1 MRKFV
6 SNLIIEW
13 CDQPQDGS
21 VILFGQKATTPLSK
35 TSLTPSR
42 MSRDPW
48 VVGSIPRSPPP
59 VATLAIV
66 DWMTRAPMSV
76 LARNWIF
83 HVHPRLLKLDGSQI
97 RQQLVGSHPLCDD
110 MCSLLMRRLG
120 QIDAA
125 SSKDS
130 KGKRW
135 WKIMEPD
142 FSQVIVL
149 SNIDP
154 LSVQSIHNQFIS
166 DAREFNP
173 VTARMYVIPTQIED
187 CWCVYHF
194 DMLEKCVHVLD
205 PSAGT
210 DGFSNRQL
218 KLHQFVSDKL
228 LTALFVCVKAFY
240 DNWSCGTDG
249 WTRRF
254 PIIISENFKGS
265 VKCATLF
272 FTYIF

>member
-1 MRKFV
+1 M
-6 SNLIIEW
+6 
-13 CDQPQDGS
+13 
-21 VILFGQKATTPLSK
+21 
-35 TSLTPSR
+35 
-42 MSRDPW
+42 
-48 VVGSIPRSPPP
+48 
-59 VATLAIV
+59 
-66 DWMTRAPMSV
+66 
-76 LARNWIF
+76 
-83 HVHPRLLKLDGSQI
+83 
-97 RQQLVGSHPLCDD
+97 
-110 MCSLLMRRLG
+110 
-120 QIDAA
+120 
-125 SSKDS
+125 
-130 KGKRW
+130 
-135 WKIMEPD
+135 
-142 FSQVIVL
+142 L

-173 VTARMYVIPTQIED
+173 VTARMVRTKMFLNYTSFKLYIKHLPLLTCLLQFSQYVIPTQIED